1 MIKYQLHTLSINMY
15 SNKNNCFLPVLKQY
29 TVIKEKNK
37 SKNKSKNR
45 IKNKLHSKSSCS
57 LYTYHTYQ
65 ERDYYTNTLCTY
77 LDQLYT
83 GVHMHQSLNSRNQ
96 ESTSGPGKRPW
107 SRISHQQGITSST
120 HPWEL
125 YSKTRNPTSGP
136 GEDHNT
142 ASISSRGHLSP
153 LGTLVLHLQH
163 LIFFSTLSAAP
174 YLLQHLIFSTIS
186 MLLVGLVMGI
196 FNRSRARSTS

>member
-136 GEDHNT
+136 GEDHT
-142 ASISSRGHLSP
+142 PHLSPVEDTFLLWEHLYSIFSISSSSAPYL
-153 LGTLVLHLQH
+153 LHP
-163 LIFFSTLSAAP
+163 IFFSTLSSAP
-174 YLLQHLIFSTIS
+174 SPCCWQDW
-186 MLLVGLVMGI
+186 
-196 FNRSRARSTS
+196 